1 MTPGYSFPSLFTRL
15 CLSPLVPF
23 LRHHRSHACEGILVF
38 APLTKEVA
46 S

>member
-1 MTPGYSFPSLFTRL
+1 MTPGYSFPSLFTLL
-15 CLSPLVPF
+15 CLSPSRFFPTPSSVPC
-23 LRHHRSHACEGILVF
+23 LQVRCCL